1 MGRSLRALRAGVL
14 VFHAV
19 KTLSLLANA
28 RAFPRLRAAY
38 GAEDAEGAGGAGGA
52 QPTAPAA
59 STPSP
64 ATGPADLSTSVSLL
78 VPVRDEA
85 ANIVRTMPTWLRQ
98 SVDEILLLDDGSTDG
113 TGELAHG
120 LASGDPRVR
129 ILDGAE
135 LPAGWLGKP
144 WACHQLAAAASGGI
158 LVFCDADVE
167 LHPGAIEAIV
177 RAGRGQ
183 HADVFSVF
191 PRQLTVGVG
200 ERLLVP
206 LIDDVLL
213 AFLPFGL
220 LALPIP
226 AAASANGQLLAFQR
240 EAYDAIGG
248 HEAARDAV
256 VEDVRLAFTARSAGL
271 RLGLALGNEL
281 VQTRMYDGYRATVR
295 GFGKSVRAA
304 HGGSRLLMALTA
316 LAHLVTYTLPWL
328 LARRDRGWALA
339 AAAGPAQRVIVNA
352 TTGRG
357 APWEAAL
364 VPVTP
369 LAALPVYAVAMR
381 RSATWKGRS
390 IG

>member
-19 KTLSLLANA
+19 KTISLLANA
-28 RAFPRLRAAY
+28 QVFPRLRAAGAAAATSATSATASSAMTTSAEATSATT
-38 GAEDAEGAGGAGGA
+38 GAEL
-52 QPTAPAA
+52 TR
-59 STPSP
+59 
-64 ATGPADLSTSVSLL
+64 SVSLL

-113 TGELAHG
+113 TADV
-120 LASGDPRVR
+120 ARRIADNDPRVR
-129 ILDGAE
+129 ILDGAT
-135 LPAGWLGKP
+135 LPDGWHGKP
-144 WACHQLAAAASGGI
+144 WACHQLAAAATGEL

-167 LHPGAIEAIV
+167 LHPGAVEAIV
-177 RAGRGQ
+177 AAARAQ

-191 PRQLTVGVG
+191 PRQLTVGLG
-200 ERLLVP
+200 ERMLVP

-220 LALPIP
+220 LSMPIP

-316 LAHLVTYTLPWL
+316 LAHLVTYTLPWV
-328 LARRDRGWALA
+328 LARRDSGWALA
-339 AAAGPAQRVIVNA
+339 ATAGSVQRVIVNA

-357 APWEAAL
+357 APWEALL

-381 RSATWKGRS
+381 RNATWKGRS